1 MERLNTC
8 NMDLC
13 QVFKSWNIKYH
24 ILVIT
29 LSRVNEVVS
38 LVFFVHSCHQSKFM
52 STLKMLRLFLAKF
65 LLILKKI
72 PVCIYGSE
80 LRYIRL
86 KGTVQL
92 S

>member
-1 MERLNTC
+1 MDRLNTC

-13 QVFKSWNIKYH
+13 QVFKSSNIKYH

-52 STLKMLRLFLAKF
+52 STLRLFLAKF